1 MYKNEKNLYI
11 IAGAN
16 GSGKTTFASQF
27 AIQENIN
34 FINADEI
41 AKSFMSDKIQN
52 VKIKAG
58 RQFFKELKILLKQEK
73 PFIVE
78 TTLSGKYMINVIK
91 EAKIKGFIIKL
102 IYLFLETTDENIF
115 RVKNRALQGGHNVP
129 VEDILRRFHRSR
141 DLFWHLYKN
150 IVNEWVL
157 IYNGDN
163 SFEIV
168 ADNKDIYDDELLK
181 KFIGT
186 ING

>member
-1 MYKNEKNLYI
+1 M
-11 IAGAN
+11 
-16 GSGKTTFASQF
+16 
-27 AIQENIN
+27 
-34 FINADEI
+34 
-41 AKSFMSDKIQN
+41 
-52 VKIKAG
+52 
-58 RQFFKELKILLKQEK
+58 
-73 PFIVE
+73 
-78 TTLSGKYMINVIK
+78 
-91 EAKIKGFIIKL
+91 
-102 IYLFLETTDENIF
+102 
-115 RVKNRALQGGHNVP
+115 P

-163 SFEIV
+163 SFEIA

>member
-1 MYKNEKNLYI
+1 
-11 IAGAN
+11 
-16 GSGKTTFASQF
+16 
-27 AIQENIN
+27 
-34 FINADEI
+34 
-41 AKSFMSDKIQN
+41 
-52 VKIKAG
+52 
-58 RQFFKELKILLKQEK
+58 
-73 PFIVE
+73 
-78 TTLSGKYMINVIK
+78 
-91 EAKIKGFIIKL
+91 
-102 IYLFLETTDENIF
+102 
-115 RVKNRALQGGHNVP
+115 VP